1 MARLGLGRMGIG
13 RLHGNAAMLLGAR
26 LTSAV
31 TTLVVLVLVSR
42 LRGVEALGALGL
54 GLAVGAIAAAVSE
67 LGSNA
72 LLIRQVSRRRDA
84 AGDYLGAAMVLRL
97 LTVPIALAGASLVAQ
112 LISPPQAAIVVLA
125 AAGLIL
131 QQTVEATRS
140 TFIAWQRMTVSSAHA
155 VVENLLW
162 LTVVAAGLVAGLSL
176 TATLALALLVWIGS
190 LAAGFVLLARL
201 LHVRPVWPDRAWAT
215 AAFRDL
221 PPFSGFAVINMTYS
235 RIDPLLIGLLAAG
248 PALAAAGAYF
258 AAARLLAAFEYLAE
272 AVSRAIYPELSRIA
286 VGDRAAAVPLLRS
299 ASSLLLAVGLAVP
312 AVLIPAGSWAMTLLF
327 GAEPGEYGWVLGF
340 LALAVPI
347 RYLGYLY
354 GVSLT
359 SADAQ
364 SRRLAA
370 VSLGLLLVVAIDAI
384 GIPRAGLAAPVVA
397 AIVGATVVLV
407 SYGLM
412 LERRFGRAA
421 VVPANVGSAVLGAI
435 VATAAGLAARVFL
448 PEVLAAGVAALLYA
462 AIIALGRVRS
472 TLAQA
477 LAGTPD
483 NAPNR

>member
-1 MARLGLGRMGIG
+1 MARPRIA
-13 RLHGNAAMLLGAR
+13 RLHGNAALLLTAR
-26 LTSAV
+26 LTSAG

-42 LRGVEALGALGL
+42 LRGADALGALGL
-54 GLAVGAIAAAVSE
+54 GLAIGAIAAALSE

-72 LLIRQVSRRRDA
+72 LLIRQVSRQREA
-84 AGDYLGAAMVLRL
+84 AARYLGGAMVLRVV
-97 LTVPIALAGASLVAQ
+97 TAPLAVAAAGLVGE
-112 LISPPQAAIVVLA
+112 LISPPQVPIVVLA

-131 QQTVEATRS
+131 QQTAEATRS

-162 LTVVAAGLVAGLSL
+162 LAVVTVGLVLGLSL

-190 LAAGFVLLARL
+190 VLAGFVLILRL
-201 LHVRPVWPDRAWAT
+201 LHVWPAWPDRAWVAM
-215 AAFRDL
+215 AFRDL

-235 RIDPLLIGLLAAG
+235 RIDPLLIGLLASG

-272 AVSRAIYPELSRIA
+272 AVSRAIYPELSRLA
-286 VGDRAAAVPLLRS
+286 VADRSAAVPLLRS
-299 ASSLLLAVGLAVP
+299 AASLLLAVGLAVP
-312 AVLIPAGSWAMTLLF
+312 AVLIPAGSWAMTALF
-327 GAEPGEYGWVLGF
+327 GAEPGQYGWVLGF
-340 LALAVPI
+340 LAIAVPI

-364 SRRLAA
+364 GRRLAA
-370 VSLGLLLVVAIDAI
+370 VSLGLVLVVAIDAL
-384 GIPRAGLAAPVVA
+384 GIPTVGLVAPVIA
-397 AIVGATVVLV
+397 AIIGATVVLA

-421 VVPANVGSAVLGAI
+421 VVPANVSPALLGAAL
-435 VATAAGLAARVFL
+435 ATAGGLLARLVL
-448 PEVLAAGVAALLYA
+448 PEVLAAAVAAILYVA
-462 AIIALGRVRS
+462 VTALGPVRS
-472 TLAQA
+472 TITQA
-477 LAGTPD
+477 LFGTPG
-483 NAPNR
+483 NAPNG